1 MPEKKSKIFLAWFIH
16 SLYICFNKRGHG
28 GNFKKFNYYDII
40 MNKIR
45 RKQLDK
51 IAAELEAIRERIEA
65 IRDEEQDYF
74 DNMPEAFQDGEKGE
88 RTQEAIDLMDDIFG
102 NVDEAIENLN
112 NLTNEY

>member
-1 MPEKKSKIFLAWFIH
+1 
-16 SLYICFNKRGHG
+16 
-28 GNFKKFNYYDII
+28 

-88 RTQEAIDLMDDIFG
+88 RTQEAISLLEDVFE
-102 NVDEAIENLN
+102 NVDGAIDYLN
-112 NLTNEY
+112 DLTNEY